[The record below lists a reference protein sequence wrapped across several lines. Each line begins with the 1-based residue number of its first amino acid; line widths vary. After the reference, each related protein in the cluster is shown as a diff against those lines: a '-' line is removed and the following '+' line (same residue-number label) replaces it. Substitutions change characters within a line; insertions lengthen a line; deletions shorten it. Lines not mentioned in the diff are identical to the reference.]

1 MPGDAEAPGGPGG
14 ALSPLEASVCR
25 AALDSLM
32 GKGNAKKNYLFLE
45 PVDLAHFPTYT
56 DVVERPMDLGTVG
69 KNLEGGGGYGSMG
82 AFWADVHLVFANAI
96 RFHQPN
102 PEAAWIVKL
111 ARDMAKVVERERR
124 KADKKLDA
132 RKAQL
137 RAEREATAAAQAVV
151 VCANGLRVVVVTVL
165 PSALDS
171 LDK

>member
-69 KNLEGGGGYGSMG
+69 KNLEGGGG
-82 AFWADVHLVFANAI
+82 
-96 RFHQPN
+96 
-102 PEAAWIVKL
+102 
-111 ARDMAKVVERERR
+111 
-124 KADKKLDA
+124 
-132 RKAQL
+132 
-137 RAEREATAAAQAVV
+137 
-151 VCANGLRVVVVTVL
+151 
-165 PSALDS
+165 
-171 LDK
+171 